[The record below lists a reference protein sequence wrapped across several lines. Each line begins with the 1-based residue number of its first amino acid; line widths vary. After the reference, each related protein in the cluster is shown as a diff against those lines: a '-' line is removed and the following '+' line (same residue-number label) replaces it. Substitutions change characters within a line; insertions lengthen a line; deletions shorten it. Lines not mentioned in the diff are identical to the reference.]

1 MALKDLFKKKDKN
14 LIIESNTPIDELLPI
29 GSIVTLPDINYRM
42 MIIGIKQLSIDN
54 HEYDYIGVPYP
65 SGLMGADSTL
75 LFNNDEIM
83 EINNIGF
90 QDSERFEFIDQLKEY
105 LKR

>member
-1 MALKDLFKKKDKN
+1 MALRDLFKKKEEN

-29 GSIVTLPDINYRM
+29 GSIVTLPEINYRM
-42 MIIGIKQLSIDN
+42 MIFGIKQLGSDN

-65 SGLMGADSTL
+65 SGLMGDDSTL
-75 LFNNDEIM
+75 LFNNDEII
-83 EINNIGF
+83 EVNNIGF
-90 QDSERFEFIDQLKEY
+90 QDSERFQFIEELKEY